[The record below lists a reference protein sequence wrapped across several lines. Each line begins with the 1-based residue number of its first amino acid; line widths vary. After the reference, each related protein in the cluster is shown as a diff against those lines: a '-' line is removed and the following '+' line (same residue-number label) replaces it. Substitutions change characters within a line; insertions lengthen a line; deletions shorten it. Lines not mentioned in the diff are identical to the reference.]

1 MKDQAQTLREL
12 IKSEYDNDNFQV
24 ITITSGKGGVGKTS
38 FTVNLAYAL
47 QKLGKEVLILDA
59 DLALAN
65 VDVMLGEKPEYTLF
79 HLLYEEK
86 NINEIIN
93 TSRYGFKYI
102 PATSGIEKLVNL
114 SPKEQLFLINSLKD
128 IALNFDFMLIDTSAG
143 ISEIVVNF
151 CLSADKTIV
160 ITTPEPTAT
169 RDAYAISRILLD
181 YKTEMMELGL
191 LVNMAPSVE
200 EAKRIYEGIDRVLR
214 KFTGKGV
221 EFYGYVRK
229 DEKVPLS
236 IKEGFLLTDKNP
248 KTKYSQDIFAFAE
261 FLATGKRKAPK
272 ANFWQKFFNNWIKIK
287 EE

>member
-1 MKDQAQTLREL
+1 MKDQARVLREL

-47 QKLGKEVLILDA
+47 EKLEKRVLILDA

-65 VDVMLGEKPEYTLF
+65 VNIMLGEKPEYNLI
-79 HLLYEEK
+79 HVLQGEK
-86 NINEIIN
+86 SINEIVYI
-93 TSRYGFKYI
+93 SKYGFKYI
-102 PATSGIEKLVNL
+102 PASSGIEKLANL
-114 SPKEQLFLINSLKD
+114 SAKEQLYLINSLKD
-128 IALNFDFMLIDTSAG
+128 IALNFNFMLIDTSAG

-160 ITTPEPTAT
+160 ITTPEPTSTA
-169 RDAYAISRILLD
+169 DAYAISRILLE
-181 YKTEMMELGL
+181 YKTDMMELGL
-191 LVNMAPSVE
+191 LVNMVPSVE

-229 DEKVPLS
+229 DEKLPLS
-236 IKEGFLLTDKNP
+236 IKEGFLLLDKNR
-248 KTKYSQDIFAFAE
+248 KTKYSQDVFSFAE
-261 FLATGKRKAPK
+261 FLATGKRKAQK
-272 ANFWQKFFNNWIKIK
+272 TNFWQKFFNNLIKIK